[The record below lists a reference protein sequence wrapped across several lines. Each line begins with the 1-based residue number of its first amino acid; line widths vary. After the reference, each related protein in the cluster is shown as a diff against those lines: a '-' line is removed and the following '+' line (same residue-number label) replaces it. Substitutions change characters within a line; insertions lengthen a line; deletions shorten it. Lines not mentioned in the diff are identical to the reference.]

1 MELNYKI
8 LCQMEISFDNVIPS
22 LSFYQILNLIYL
34 LNMKIKK
41 LKKLILFLIYF
52 TWNTS
57 HVVVYLWHSV
67 ML

>member
-57 HVVVYLWHSV
+57 HVVVYLWHSI